1 LGVRIPP
8 PLPEKLNDVSSFEFQ
23 VSGQNQLETGNL
35 KPETELGSRLQVGS
49 VETKRVKAT
58 TVADGENIG
67 DRLKAWPDRTKDFLD
82 EVRAEMKKVNY
93 PGRKEVQATTAVV
106 IFTVFVFAA
115 FFWIVDTVIQFG
127 LSHLLKVFNS

>member
-1 LGVRIPP
+1 
-8 PLPEKLNDVSSFEFQ
+8 
-23 VSGQNQLETGNL
+23 
-35 KPETELGSRLQVGS
+35 
-49 VETKRVKAT
+49 VKVT
-58 TVADGENIG
+58 TVADGDNIG

-93 PGRKEVQATTAVV
+93 PGRKEVQATTAVA

-115 FFWIVDTVIQFG
+115 FFWVVDTMIQFG

>member
-1 LGVRIPP
+1 M
-8 PLPEKLNDVSSFEFQ
+8 
-23 VSGQNQLETGNL
+23 
-35 KPETELGSRLQVGS
+35 GS
-49 VETKRVKAT
+49 VETKRVKGT
-58 TVADGENIG
+58 TVAGGDNIG

-115 FFWIVDTVIQFG
+115 FFWVVDTVIQFG